1 MNTPF
6 KTLRCSLLATS
17 MTCLACHQN
26 SETEVPE
33 TEVFVNVETL
43 KRSANEA
50 MLRAEML
57 LNQSYV
63 TPDAGKAAIATRGL
77 EQAAI
82 AIEAYDKAIADYDA
96 WRPGYAKKLKILR
109 AYVYYVGVCLR
120 QQIVMHSG
128 ADASAFPVPF
138 KSVGEW
144 TWTDAE
150 DMYELLH
157 EIPALTAQ
165 DALDA
170 HTAVTQALLASI
182 QVYPENLSQ
191 TIKLYEEDLQILD
204 IDAFADVLR
213 ADRALARSEFGAW
226 IVYHSDQ
233 YVDPQAFE
241 RECAAIDEVDEID
254 DRLRERAEQARVRC
268 EDLRRRFLGEDD
280 VVGQPEETK

>member
-1 MNTPF
+1 
-6 KTLRCSLLATS
+6 
-17 MTCLACHQN
+17 
-26 SETEVPE
+26 
-33 TEVFVNVETL
+33 
-43 KRSANEA
+43 
-50 MLRAEML
+50 
-57 LNQSYV
+57 
-63 TPDAGKAAIATRGL
+63 
-77 EQAAI
+77 
-82 AIEAYDKAIADYDA
+82 
-96 WRPGYAKKLKILR
+96 
-109 AYVYYVGVCLR
+109 
-120 QQIVMHSG
+120 
-128 ADASAFPVPF
+128 
-138 KSVGEW
+138 
-144 TWTDAE
+144 
-150 DMYELLH
+150 MYELLH